1 MERRG
6 RQGTVGA
13 ELIGLGHERRESLD
27 CQRMKNGLA
36 AAERAEWSWLDELET
51 NTKNEM

>member
-1 MERRG
+1 MRG
-6 RQGTVGA
+6 ARAWTDG
-13 ELIGLGHERRESLD
+13 

-36 AAERAEWSWLDELET
+36 AAERAEWSWLDELEI